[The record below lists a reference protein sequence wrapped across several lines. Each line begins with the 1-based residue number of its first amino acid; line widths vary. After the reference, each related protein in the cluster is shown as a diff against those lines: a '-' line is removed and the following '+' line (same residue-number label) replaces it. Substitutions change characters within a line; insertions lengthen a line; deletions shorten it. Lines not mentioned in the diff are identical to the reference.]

1 MALLYLWHS
10 LITVAFGFCFV
21 HVLPD
26 TTWCLR
32 LTLYISYPS
41 LRIRHFSEEICF
53 LLLEDGIRNQDL
65 VLLAVEIACACRPS
79 QLTEQGHILVLF
91 SLPIM
96 SDSLWPHGTVA
107 HQASLSLTISQSLPK
122 FMSILSVM
130 PSSHLILWCPL
141 LFLPS
146 IFASIRDYSSELAVY
161 IRGQKCWSFSFSI
174 SPSREYSGL
183 TFLKIWLV

>member
-1 MALLYLWHS
+1 MALLYLWHR

-91 SLPIM
+91 SLPVM

-130 PSSHLILWCPL
+130 PSSDAL
-141 LFLPS
+141 
-146 IFASIRDYSSELAVY
+146 
-161 IRGQKCWSFSFSI
+161 FSFCP
-174 SPSREYSGL
+174 PSLPALGTIPVS
-183 TFLKIWLV
+183 WLFTSEDKNAGASASASVLPRNIQGWLSLRFD